1 MSTNLPFQRAGRKR
15 VFSTQGAY
23 REVRFPVRTQ
33 EDAREL
39 DALKEMQLNRFVT
52 ALLKQAQEEY
62 RFSPGVFTELV
73 KAMLEKD
80 SPGYITAHGAFSQ
93 FNTQMFEH
101 GLAEE
106 VGAAVEIYIACYPTS
121 ADYVLK
127 SIPAKVL
134 NYLCRYVNSS
144 VVIQWTEANPQWKEN
159 IIASLKAGTFSEE
172 LKMMRMATG
181 AMSVNFP
188 FLQMLQKL
196 VNDAVD
202 INPEAMEQAQKI
214 LANAPNVLYQS
225 PREWNEPCNELRT
238 LITYFILVDLES
250 RYGDMTHPQRTYT
263 VPFYDKQREMA
274 GRLNS
279 QVISF
284 KPGTLLA
291 EHFDYG
297 VCIGWRYDSWE
308 QFFYQLCHECVHLLD
323 PQLAPQGELK
333 VSALDEGVAVRY
345 AEEMLDTYLPYIAR
359 SFVDS
364 PTLSHNPYYFA
375 WEATRKLPHEVLR
388 TIRETFGAFAK
399 INDRARFAALTS
411 KWLTDDEITLLCA
424 DFEYPK
430 HG

>member
-1 MSTNLPFQRAGRKR
+1 MNANLPILRSARTR
-15 VFSTQGAY
+15 VFSKHDGF
-23 REVRFPVRTQ
+23 REVRFPVRTP
-33 EDAREL
+33 EDLREL
-39 DALKEMQLNRFVT
+39 DALKEMQLNRFVM
-52 ALLKQAQEEY
+52 ALFKEAQEEY

-80 SPGYITAHGAFSQ
+80 SPGYITAHGAFGH
-93 FNTQMFEH
+93 FNTQMFEY

-121 ADYVLK
+121 ADYVMK

-134 NYLCRYVNSS
+134 NYLCKYANTSDVMK
-144 VVIQWTEANPQWKEN
+144 WTEANPQWKEN
-159 IIASLKAGTFSEE
+159 VIASLKAGTFSEQ

-181 AMSVNFP
+181 AMSVNFN
-188 FLQMLQKL
+188 FLQMLEKL
-196 VNDAVD
+196 VNNASG

-225 PREWNEPCNELRT
+225 PREWSESCNELRG

-250 RYGDMTHPQRTYT
+250 RYGDMTNQMRTYT
-263 VPFYDKQREMA
+263 IPFYNKQREMA
-274 GRLNS
+274 GKSNS

-284 KPGTLLA
+284 EPGTLLA

-297 VCIGWRYDSWE
+297 ICIGWRYDSWE

-323 PQLAPQGELK
+323 PQLAPNGELK

-345 AEEMLDTYLPYIAR
+345 AEEMLDKYLPYIAR

-364 PTLSHNPYYFA
+364 PVISRSPYYFA
-375 WEATRKLPHEVLR
+375 WDAARKLPDEVLR
-388 TIRETFGAFAK
+388 TIRETFGAFAR
-399 INDRARFAALTS
+399 INDRARFAQLTS
-411 KWLTDDEITLLCA
+411 KWLNEDEITLLCA

-430 HG
+430 HR